1 LKVRDWL
8 QKSSR
13 SLSGMVMKIEE
24 FVEQKNCLDIINKE
38 FPAKKEEIYL
48 LESLQNLLVEKN
60 IEQFDKEDKEL

>member
-1 LKVRDWL
+1 
-8 QKSSR
+8 
-13 SLSGMVMKIEE
+13 MVMKIEE